1 MFDIPD
7 LKPQVIKVEE
17 LEPQHSRIVMGPFE
31 RGFGH
36 TLGNVLRRI
45 LLSSMPG
52 AAIVSAEISGIV
64 HEYES
69 LDGVHED
76 VLDILLNLKGVSIC
90 LHNRSETTLRLQK
103 EGEGPVYA
111 SDITLNADT
120 EIVNPNHLICHL
132 SEGAR
137 IDMHL
142 TVNSGRGYVP
152 ADRKAVSGIVGVLPI
167 DASFS
172 PLRRVA
178 YKVDDTRV
186 QGRTDLDRLTIDLE
200 TDGTIQPVQ
209 ALREAVRILH
219 SYTSIFA
226 GVDSEQG
233 DFVLDV
239 RPQEVD
245 PMLVEHVD
253 RLGLTTRSSNS
264 LKAMNIFYIGDL
276 VQRNESELMKTPNIG
291 RKSLNEIK
299 DSLADRN
306 LSLGMTVHSW
316 VREQL
321 ARKEKA

>member
-7 LKPQVIKVEE
+7 LKPQVIKVED
-17 LEPQHSRIVMGPFE
+17 LQPQHSRIILGPFE

-52 AAIVSAEISGIV
+52 AAIVAAEISGIV
-64 HEYES
+64 HEYET
-69 LDGVHED
+69 LPGVHED
-76 VLDILLNLKGVSIC
+76 VLDVLLNLKGVSIC

-103 EGEGPVYA
+103 EGEGPVSA

-120 EIVNPNHLICHL
+120 EIVNSNHLICHL
-132 SEGAR
+132 SEGAK

-142 TVNSGRGYVP
+142 TVHSGRGYVP
-152 ADRKAVSGIVGVLPI
+152 ADRKAASGIVGVLPI

-172 PLRRVA
+172 PIKRVS
-178 YKVDDTRV
+178 YKVEDTRV
-186 QGRTDLDRLTIDLE
+186 LGRTDLDRLTLDLE
-200 TDGTIQPVQ
+200 TDGTIKPVQ

-226 GVDSEQG
+226 DIDSDQN

-245 PMLVEHVD
+245 PMLIEHVD

-264 LKAMNIFYIGDL
+264 LKAMNIFFIGDL

-306 LSLGMTVHSW
+306 LSLGMAVHSW
-316 VREQL
+316 VRDQL
-321 ARKEKA
+321 ARKEKV